1 METTRSSMSA
11 PSGKTSAPVT
21 AFIAVWVYDEEGHQI
36 VRTMRPTDKLQ
47 DLMDFY
53 YAMVTD
59 VPRGKGVFL
68 YKRKRVYGEETP
80 ADYGMNSSDEIEFLL
95 DMGPDMF
102 ITLTVEDDDGRKVT
116 STMRR
121 RDKLQVLMDFYFSMV
136 SSTPNKGIFK
146 YADVEVLGW
155 KTPADYEMED
165 EDRIDFCS
173 ELKTG
178 KPLTLTVSDCDGRR
192 IARTIRSTDKL
203 QVLIDFY
210 HSAVPI
216 LGIGGVAFLYDG
228 QQVDLSKTPMDLGLE
243 DGDEIETMI
252 GVPRSYNNL
261 KNNYL

>member
-1 METTRSSMSA
+1 MSA

-102 ITLTVEDDDGRKVT
+102 ITLTVEDDDGRKV
-116 STMRR
+116 
-121 RDKLQVLMDFYFSMV
+121 
-136 SSTPNKGIFK
+136 
-146 YADVEVLGW
+146 LGW

-252 GVPRSYNNL
+252 GVPRSYS
-261 KNNYL
+261 